1 MFKGHMAKGW
11 GAWRAGIFWSSS
23 AGQQWQGLMGNG
35 PEQIVMEEEKMAEV
49 KAAEGA
55 VLVVVMEDDGD
66 KAMSPNDFSRP

>member
-1 MFKGHMAKGW
+1 MARTDGKH
-11 GAWRAGIFWSSS
+11 S
-23 AGQQWQGLMGNG
+23 

-55 VLVVVMEDDGD
+55 ALVVVMEDDGD